1 MAQQSSGRSQ
11 KVDQARQLRE
21 AKSTKPEVVRPST
34 LEETRQRRE
43 AKSTKGEEVRSPTLE
58 EVRQARKSKQ
68 KPSPV
73 PPLVGNQYFRVY
85 FGKTLISFARVSN
98 LQRSLEHE
106 EVVEGGLNGFIH
118 VLTKP
123 GTQAGTLTLE
133 KGVVADESV
142 TAIME
147 ALGPGARISVPVT
160 ITLYHRDEEAWQP
173 VRSWGFED
181 GVVTR
186 WELTELDGLG
196 STVAIEKLEISHAGL
211 VEYIT

>member
-11 KVDQARQLRE
+11 KVDQARQSRE
-21 AKSTKPEVVRPST
+21 ARSVKPETLRPPT
-34 LEETRQRRE
+34 LEETRQRR
-43 AKSTKGEEVRSPTLE
+43 
-58 EVRQARKSKQ
+58 QSKQ

-85 FGKTLISFARVSN
+85 FGKTLISFAKVSS

-106 EVVEGGLNGFIH
+106 EISEGGLNGFVH

-123 GTQAGTLTLE
+123 GSQAGTLILE